1 MSSHIN
7 ADLYWDKSDIE
18 SHIEDLKKFKKLV
31 ADVKGANVIDD
42 AIDLAEEICSEIG
55 WEIEWD
61 EDDD

>member
-7 ADLYWDKSDIE
+7 TDLYWDKSDIE

-42 AIDLAEEICSEIG
+42 AIDLAEEIYGEM
-55 WEIEWD
+55 EWD